1 MSGGLVNPRKGSWLW
16 PLQRWGEKVRQQRVS
31 LQTRDIVQNVYVR
44 RVVNDGDKLVNR
56 AFETFKDHTPFWG
69 GEAVKST

>member
-1 MSGGLVNPRKGSWLW
+1 MSIDS
-16 PLQRWGEKVRQQRVS
+16 
-31 LQTRDIVQNVYVR
+31 QTRDIVQNVYVR